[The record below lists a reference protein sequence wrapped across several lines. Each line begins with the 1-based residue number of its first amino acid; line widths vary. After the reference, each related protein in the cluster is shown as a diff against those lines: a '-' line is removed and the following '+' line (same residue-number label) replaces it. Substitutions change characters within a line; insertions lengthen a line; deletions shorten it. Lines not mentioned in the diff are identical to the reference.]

1 MRIKITQPG
10 WETYSSDL
18 GCTQFK
24 DGVSLA
30 EVSRAE
36 ALRLGAFISVI
47 EIDEDGN
54 ELGQIS
60 PAIDVLRQTK
70 VKATVNAGLERVQA
84 KPTFS
89 EEVENLNEN
98 IVLTAEEQRIRD
110 VRLAQKQNEEAGR
123 MIADAVASTVAAPA
137 LHTEASLEAIA
148 SEKGIAGLRD
158 VAAPL
163 NVKHTS
169 VKGLMSEILV
179 AQAAAQAKA
188 V

>member
-10 WETYSSDL
+10 WETYSHDL
-18 GCTQFK
+18 GCTMFK
-24 DGVSLA
+24 DGVSQA
-30 EVSRAE
+30 DVSRHE
-36 ALRLGAFISVI
+36 ALRLGAFISVV

-60 PAIDVLRQTK
+60 PAIDALRQTK
-70 VKATVNAGLERVQA
+70 VKAPVTAGLERVQA

-89 EEVENLNEN
+89 EEVENLNEG
-98 IVLTAEEQRIRD
+98 IVETAEEQRIRD
-110 VRLAQKQNEEAGR
+110 VRLAQKSNETAGR
-123 MIADAVASTVAAPA
+123 MIAEAVAAPA

-148 SEKGIAGLRD
+148 TEKGIAGLRD
-158 VAAPL
+158 VALPFG
-163 NVKHTS
+163 VKNTS